1 MRVGKIM
8 KDKKLLV
15 YLLVLAI
22 VILITIVLGIMVKNN
37 QSNYDDGIRF
47 KEEYEAVNDTVP
59 MTIDEDNPIKYLDYE
74 GLEELFTSGTGVIYF
89 GFPSCPWCRNI
100 IPVLFDVADKNN
112 WDTIYYA
119 NPRELKIDETKYNK
133 LLDMLSEYLRES
145 EGKKVLYVPDV
156 YFVKDGKIV
165 GHHIS
170 TVESQTNPT
179 ISLTVEQVEELSNI
193 YQSLFDQIK

>member
-1 MRVGKIM
+1 
-8 KDKKLLV
+8 
-15 YLLVLAI
+15 
-22 VILITIVLGIMVKNN
+22 
-37 QSNYDDGIRF
+37 
-47 KEEYEAVNDTVP
+47 

-74 GLEELFTSGTGVIYF
+74 GVEELLTSGTGVIYF
-89 GFPSCPWCRNI
+89 GFPSCPWCRNV

-119 NPRELKIDETKYNK
+119 NPRELKSDETKYNK
-133 LLDMLSEYLRES
+133 LLDILSEYLRES

-170 TVESQTNPT
+170 TVESQTDPT

>member
-1 MRVGKIM
+1 VRVGEIM

-22 VILITIVLGIMVKNN
+22 VILITIVLGIIVKNN
-37 QSNYDDGIRF
+37 QSNYADSIRF
-47 KEEYEAVNDTVP
+47 KEEYESMNDSVP

-74 GLEELFTSGTGVIYF
+74 GVEELLTSGTGVIYF
-89 GFPSCPWCRNI
+89 GFPSCPWCRNV

-119 NPRELKIDETKYNK
+119 NPRELKSDETKYNK
-133 LLDMLSEYLRES
+133 LLDILSEYLRES

-170 TVESQTNPT
+170 TVESQTDPT

>member
-1 MRVGKIM
+1 MRVGEIM

-22 VILITIVLGIMVKNN
+22 VILITIVLGIIVKNN
-37 QSNYDDGIRF
+37 QSNYADSIRF
-47 KEEYEAVNDTVP
+47 KEEYESMNDSVP

-74 GLEELFTSGTGVIYF
+74 GVEELLTSGTGVIYF
-89 GFPSCPWCRNI
+89 GFPSCPWCRNV

-119 NPRELKIDETKYNK
+119 NPRELKSDETKYNK
-133 LLDMLSEYLRES
+133 LLDILSEYLRES

-170 TVESQTNPT
+170 TVESQTDPT